1 MGVEPWVIVENCIK
15 SVFSIM
21 SFSSNVIRRCLS
33 TTNSVSQM
41 VKTPI
46 PLFGTA
52 GAYCEALYSAAS
64 KNENKE
70 CVANDLKVFGNLL
83 KNRTV
88 SDYMTDPFIN
98 SADKLGVLN
107 EAAGSDMID
116 TSVNFFALLAENNRL
131 DMLGEV
137 NEMFDRLLSAERGEV
152 PVSITTAQP
161 LTEAQ
166 RSDVV
171 EAVTK
176 FLKEGQQA
184 VLEEKIDADILG
196 GMVVGIGD
204 KFTDMKYIDMS
215 TSSKL
220 KMYIDLIKQP
230 L

>member
-1 MGVEPWVIVENCIK
+1 MGIK
-15 SVFSIM
+15 
-21 SFSSNVIRRCLS
+21 RCLS

-64 KNENKE
+64 KNENKAL
-70 CVANDLKVFGNLL
+70 VANDLKVFGNLL

-131 DMLGEV
+131 DMLGEI

-161 LTEAQ
+161 LTEGQ
-166 RSDVV
+166 R
-171 EAVTK
+171 
-176 FLKEGQQA
+176 A
-184 VLEEKIDADILG
+184 VLEEKIDASILG

-220 KMYIDLIKQP
+220 KMYLDLIKQP

>member
-1 MGVEPWVIVENCIK
+1 MG
-15 SVFSIM
+15 
-21 SFSSNVIRRCLS
+21 
-33 TTNSVSQM
+33 
-41 VKTPI
+41 
-46 PLFGTA
+46 
-52 GAYCEALYSAAS
+52 
-64 KNENKE
+64 
-70 CVANDLKVFGNLL
+70 
-83 KNRTV
+83 
-88 SDYMTDPFIN
+88 
-98 SADKLGVLN
+98 LGVLN
-107 EAAGSDMID
+107 EAAGSDMIE

-131 DMLGEV
+131 EMLGEV
-137 NEMFDRLLSAERGEV
+137 NEMFDRLLSERGEV

-161 LTEAQ
+161 LNEGQ
-166 RSDVV
+166 RADVV

>member
-1 MGVEPWVIVENCIK
+1 MGNCYK
-15 SVFSIM
+15 KLIM
-21 SFSSNVIRRCLS
+21 SFSSNVIKRCLS

-88 SDYMTDPFIN
+88 SDYMTDPFIK

-107 EAAGSDMID
+107 EAAGSDMIE

-131 DMLGEV
+131 EML
-137 NEMFDRLLSAERGEV
+137 GEV

-161 LTEAQ
+161 LNEGQ
-166 RSDVV
+166 RADVV

-204 KFTDMKYIDMS
+204 KFTDIKYIDMS